1 MSLEEARLLYAE
13 ADSAHDF
20 SHVERVYHLA
30 MRLAE
35 GETANREIVCAAA
48 LLHDVIGSSP
58 GSKERE
64 AHHLA
69 SASFSENVLASLGWP
84 VEQIA
89 AVQHCIR
96 AHRFRSDSEAPES
109 IEAKVLFDAD
119 KLDVLGAMGVA
130 RTIAYATHAGEPI
143 YAEPSEKH
151 MACGEKETGEPH
163 SAYHEF
169 IFKLRHIK
177 DRMYTDSGRRLAVE
191 RHDYL
196 VGYFER
202 LALEMAGDA

>member
-1 MSLEEARLLYAE
+1 LTLEEARSLYVE

-30 MRLAE
+30 IRLADI
-35 GETANREIVCAAA
+35 ETADREIVAAAA

-64 AHHLA
+64 AHHLD
-69 SASFSENVLASLGWP
+69 SASFAENVLTSLGWP
-84 VEQIA
+84 AEQIA

-96 AHRFRSDSEAPES
+96 SHRFRSDSETPES

-119 KLDVLGAMGVA
+119 KLDVLGATGVA
-130 RTIAYATHAGEPI
+130 RTIAYAAHAGEPI
-143 YAEPSEKH
+143 YAEPSKKYI
-151 MACGEKETGEPH
+151 ACGEKETGEPH

-177 DRMYTDSGRRLAVE
+177 DRMYTDSGRRLAAE

-202 LALEMAGDA
+202 LVLEMAGDA